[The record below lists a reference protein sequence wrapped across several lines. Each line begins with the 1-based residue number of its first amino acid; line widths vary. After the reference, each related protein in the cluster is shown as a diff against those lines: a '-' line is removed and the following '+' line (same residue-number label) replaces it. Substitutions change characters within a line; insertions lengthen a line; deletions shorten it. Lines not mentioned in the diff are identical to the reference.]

1 MAEDLKPPPKMTSQ
15 IGSPIGVLSF
25 GKPRKVFQGS
35 EGWLVEENPALRRPQ
50 LWRTLKALRTKLPI
64 ISTYVQLYNAFV
76 AKAKFSFKPQEDGD
90 TASVETAERLLWGDL
105 EANWPRILVKMAAY
119 RLAGFSVCEWI
130 AEPDADGLW
139 RLTDIVHLPQWS
151 IHSMEMDKR
160 EKVVLFEQQVYGSVK
175 QPLIPRAKTFYLA
188 ETSTVD
194 SPYGRGVLADCA
206 ETGLQLLNL
215 LELEQRGNLSNLR
228 RKPNILAPLAD
239 LMQQRAKGEIT
250 QEQYDQMIGPLR
262 EFILGEDSGPDL
274 NLILES
280 QTYPALREGGAV
292 ESPTAARVWETIYPQ
307 PVPTDLS
314 GQAPIERKNNEL
326 ARQLGIE
333 ALLLG
338 STSTGS
344 FALAEVQAGLFYQSI
359 DSVLSDI
366 ADELQRV
373 LRILWVANEGK
384 LHPEA
389 EQHQMEKEAEEQ
401 EKENAKAERLA
412 QINGDK
418 GSNGGDDAKLSKAI
432 DDAEAVAVKPGDKG
446 AAGPG
451 KQGVPDPSKP
461 MEPADY
467 AAMAPEVQSDLSAY
481 LSAGDLVELASSI
494 AGLGLTVNP
503 DSNMVRDMLDRA
515 GLDADGAFQ
524 GLEEQHADKMEEME
538 ARGFGEGP
546 PDGEGGGGKPPPF
559 GKGFVDFGRYAKVAG
574 GVAALRAAAK
584 AANRQGKQNKKL
596 DPTVMRPSDWLARNK
611 PRLDAEI
618 AGVTS
623 HNTRIKD
630 LISDGMIAN
639 RQEMMNLKSLVI
651 NHQRHV
657 GNLNAAGARGH
668 EGAAALAK
676 ETQELLNDAN
686 AMLTQRFG
694 VVNRSIAN
702 KYPGI
707 GRQAWPQVR
716 TIEGQAPPP
725 KQQLRAPQLGFR
737 RPPPMREAPWK
748 RKQRRRN

>member
-130 AEPDADGLW
+130 AEPDANGLW
-139 RLTDIVHLPQWS
+139 RLTDIIHLPQWS

-412 QINGDK
+412 QINGK
-418 GSNGGDDAKLSKAI
+418 QGANGGDDAKLSKAI
-432 DDAEAVAVKPGDKG
+432 EDAAAVEVKPGDKG
-446 AAGPG
+446 PGDRREEALAAG
-451 KQGVPDPSKP
+451 KP

-559 GKGFVDFGRYAKVAG
+559 GKGFVDMGRRVAKRGSIYNLPSKIWGMVRDEGKEASISRLTRSGDKLAVHLWKPADVA
-574 GVAALRAAAK
+574 RE
-584 AANRQGKQNKKL
+584 
-596 DPTVMRPSDWLARNK
+596 S
-611 PRLDAEI
+611 
-618 AGVTS
+618 
-623 HNTRIKD
+623 
-630 LISDGMIAN
+630 
-639 RQEMMNLKSLVI
+639 
-651 NHQRHV
+651 
-657 GNLNAAGARGH
+657 GNLNRQAMDV
-668 EGAAALAK
+668 
-676 ETQELLNDAN
+676 LNLIDDY
-686 AMLTQRFG
+686 
-694 VVNRSIAN
+694 SIAN
-702 KYPGI
+702 SRDWRALESLVRGLNLHKKNIRAHKNEPGVKQTLANIKAAVERAEPLLLRYPQYGTY
-707 GRQAWPQVR
+707 R
-716 TIEGQAPPP
+716 
-725 KQQLRAPQLGFR
+725 RAQ
-737 RPPPMREAPWK
+737 
-748 RKQRRRN
+748 